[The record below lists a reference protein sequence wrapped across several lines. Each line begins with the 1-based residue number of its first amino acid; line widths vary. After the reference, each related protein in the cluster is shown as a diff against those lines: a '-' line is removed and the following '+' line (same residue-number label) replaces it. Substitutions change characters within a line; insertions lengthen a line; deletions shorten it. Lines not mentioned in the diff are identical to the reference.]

1 MSFVTRPFSP
11 VGNNLYGRLLSNDE
25 DDDTAA
31 TPAPDDTGAGLT
43 TPEGVPAAAPRVPNL
58 DFQTMNLLAFRNRQ
72 KQDAPAPPESVAS
85 ADVWGSDEWLAAHP
99 PPAPVETPTDTPAVE
114 EPAPDA
120 APAPTMHHVMR
131 KLHPIRPAPVDA
143 ESNAAVSSQG
153 RMSDSMSIAPRG
165 TGSRPEEFASL
176 PPDDAGPEEFASL
189 PSEEDVG
196 AQAVKEFSSH
206 GKASAGDAPTPAPT
220 APTAKPPPSR
230 DELLRTAADEIQGR
244 RGSGITRTGEA
255 INAAFM
261 RRKQNQA
268 AGEYIDKADDREAA
282 QAKGAADRQ
291 SQLAKAAQEIAF
303 RREGIAGADK
313 RAANTLAQA
322 ASEGEK
328 NRKNA
333 KEIAAGHDDSRPI
346 PFPKEMP
353 EKAPEKVD
361 HFTDTFGETQR
372 HNKAMEHTAAVRAAR
387 VGSGGAGGTPALSPE
402 ARRQGGD
409 TVNRTG
415 AAPSMGMGGAGA
427 KIDFLNAAGEQ
438 RLASPTPVDPV
449 MAGADFK
456 SNTAALTAAVK
467 AQQAVSAAEGT
478 ARENLKLVGQ
488 ASQNFDRS
496 DYPIVND
503 LYVPVAGKVGST
515 GATNLHTTI
524 ETAIN
529 EYAKVMTANGF
540 GGVTSDSARAHARE
554 MLNAEMSHEQI
565 VSQLKLLNR
574 EMDNR
579 RDEIARTIEETRA
592 KLGGGQPAPQQPEAT
607 VPVITPDGK
616 KGRVPASKL
625 NEALARGFK
634 RADG

>member
-25 DDDTAA
+25 DDDATA

-72 KQDAPAPPESVAS
+72 KQDAPAPTEPVA
-85 ADVWGSDEWLAAHP
+85 DAA
-99 PPAPVETPTDTPAVE
+99 PASEPDAAVPDAAPSPT
-114 EPAPDA
+114 PDA

-131 KLHPIRPAPVDA
+131 KLRPIRPAPVDA

-189 PSEEDVG
+189 PPEEDVG

-206 GKASAGDAPTPAPT
+206 GKASAGDAPPPAPT
-220 APTAKPPPSR
+220 APDAKPTPSR
-230 DELLRTAADEIQGR
+230 DDLLRTAADEIQGR

-261 RRKQNQA
+261 RRKQNQS

-303 RREGIAGADK
+303 RREGIAGANT

-333 KEIAAGHDDSRPI
+333 KEIAAGHDASHPL
-346 PFPKEMP
+346 PVPSFPKEV
-353 EKAPEKVD
+353 APAAERPVVPHK
-361 HFTDTFGETQR
+361 TQ
-372 HNKAMEHTAAVRAAR
+372 AQIDAESRALVSAR
-387 VGSGGAGGTPALSPE
+387 NRSGTSGGGGAGGTPALSPE

-438 RLASPTPVDPV
+438 RLASPNPVDPV
-449 MAGADFK
+449 MNGADFK
-456 SNTAALTAAVK
+456 SNTAALNSAVK
-467 AQQAVSAAEGT
+467 AQQALSAAEGT
-478 ARENLKLVGQ
+478 ARENLKLVGH

-515 GATNLHTTI
+515 GATNLHTAI

-540 GGVTSDSARAHARE
+540 GGVTSDSRSRDAQRGDVPRADRESVEAPQPRDGQPTRRDRAHDRGDARE
-554 MLNAEMSHEQI
+554 A
-565 VSQLKLLNR
+565 
-574 EMDNR
+574 R
-579 RDEIARTIEETRA
+579 RR
-592 KLGGGQPAPQQPEAT
+592 
-607 VPVITPDGK
+607 
-616 KGRVPASKL
+616 PAS
-625 NEALARGFK
+625 AAAGGSTPSRQARDRTGRH
-634 RADG
+634 RAGEGC